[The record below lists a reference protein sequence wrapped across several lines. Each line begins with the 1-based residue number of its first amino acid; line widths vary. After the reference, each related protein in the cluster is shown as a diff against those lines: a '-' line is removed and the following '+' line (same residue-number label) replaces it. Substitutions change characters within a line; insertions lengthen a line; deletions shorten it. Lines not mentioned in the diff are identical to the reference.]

1 MREQVNLSK
10 AMTQKAFGAFGETLL
25 LRVPARVY
33 GVDRHHFSCFGV
45 DGVDAIALAGS
56 KT

>member
-25 LRVPARVY
+25 LRVPRKQKLT
-33 GVDRHHFSCFGV
+33 
-45 DGVDAIALAGS
+45 AIEPPSGS
-56 KT
+56 PSTPRKGF

>member
-1 MREQVNLSK
+1 MSIIKLLMNFSNLLS
-10 AMTQKAFGAFGETLL
+10 ADILFQKT
-25 LRVPARVY
+25 RVY

-45 DGVDAIALAGS
+45 EGVDVIALDGS